1 MNRPLLLNRLLSTD
15 NEQTVCTEETTDNE
29 QTIGTEETPYNEQT
43 TEY

>member
-15 NEQTVCTEETTDNE
+15 NEQTIGTEQTTDNE
-29 QTIGTEETPYNEQT
+29 QTADTEQT